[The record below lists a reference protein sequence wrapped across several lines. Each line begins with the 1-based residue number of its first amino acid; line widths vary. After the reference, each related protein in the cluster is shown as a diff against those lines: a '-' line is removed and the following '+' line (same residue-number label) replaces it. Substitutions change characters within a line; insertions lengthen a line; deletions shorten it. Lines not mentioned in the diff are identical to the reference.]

1 MSPQNGGA
9 PCEPLEKEEVTV
21 CNTERC
27 ERYCENGRPMQ
38 RRMKSVGLRLL
49 ERMDALESLLF
60 ELFQWLSI
68 APSGLRCAAESLRQ
82 LAFGRPRGV

>member
-9 PCEPLEKEEVTV
+9 PCEALEKEAVTV

-27 ERYCENGRPMQ
+27 ERYCENGRPTCGV
-38 RRMKSVGLRLL
+38 KGVGLRLL

-68 APSGLRCAAESLRQ
+68 ASSDPRRAAEPLRQ